1 MRDYDWSGLALI
13 LLPWAVFLALVVGI
27 IIAAWSAVPA

>member
-13 LLPWAVFLALVVGI
+13 LLPWVVFLALVCAI
-27 IIAAWSAVPA
+27 IVAAWSAVPA